1 MPVGEVIRRKRKE
14 QGLTQE
20 QVAQRLGVSA
30 PAVNKWERGSSYP
43 DIAILPALARLL
55 NTDVNTLLCFQEEL
69 SDNEIAEIC
78 NKIAAIME
86 EQGLETAFDAA
97 EQKVREYPNC
107 GKLIH
112 MMASM
117 VQGLLMMSGGLS
129 TDREKYEE
137 KIYSWYERV
146 TECSGD
152 EQVKNAAAYMLA
164 SEYIMKKEY
173 EKAQK
178 MLDSLPKQQADKR
191 ILNARLLLAQ
201 EKHDE
206 AAVLLERK
214 LTDVLN
220 DLSIVLSML
229 MNIAFEEGDMKR
241 AEKIASAG
249 EQTAL
254 LYVQWGYSPLLLPM
268 DLALKEKDV
277 EKSIGYI
284 RETLRMLTER
294 QHMSESAFYW
304 HIYGKETFGRKYDE
318 AMETYAEKILP
329 GLLAEMKT
337 GKDYAILQGNEEF
350 QELIHRYEKENQ

>member
-1 MPVGEVIRRKRKE
+1 MKTGIMCAGRICIRRNVHNRKIDEEDTDMPVGEVIRRKRKE

-78 NKIAAIME
+78 NDIAAIMD

-117 VQGLLMMSGGLS
+117 VQGLLMMSGGWS

-164 SEYIMKKEY
+164 SEYIKKKEY
-173 EKAQK
+173 EKARK
-178 MLDSLPKQQADKR
+178 MIDSLPKQQADKR

-254 LYVQWGYSPLLLPM
+254 LYDQWGYSPLLLPM

-284 RETLRMLTER
+284 RERNL
-294 QHMSESAFYW
+294 W
-304 HIYGKETFGRKYDE
+304 
-318 AMETYAEKILP
+318 EKV
-329 GLLAEMKT
+329 
-337 GKDYAILQGNEEF
+337 
-350 QELIHRYEKENQ
+350 